1 MHYSKKSIQSAI
13 AMFAVLTFASCKT
26 DKVIAPEVSA
36 LSVVNAAVGSP
47 ALDVKIGQNK
57 ASNDLFTYGKDI
69 SYLNVYSGEREV
81 SFFQGTEKNTTG
93 KFTLKNGKYY
103 SLFLVGEWPQTELVL
118 LNDSLTRPASG
129 KAHIRFV
136 NMSKDAG
143 VLNLGLTNGSTLINQ
158 KAYKIGSDF
167 IEVNG
172 NKPYTF
178 VIRNHTTLTDTLSIP
193 AVNLESGRIYT
204 IWAKGLKAQTGTK
217 SLDLAVI
224 KNN

>member
-1 MHYSKKSIQSAI
+1 MHYSKKSIPSAL
-13 AMFAVLTFASCKT
+13 AMLAVLAFASCKT

-36 LSVVNAAVGSP
+36 LSVVNAVVSSP

-57 ASNDLFTYGKDI
+57 ANNDLFTFGKDI
-69 SYLNVYSGEREV
+69 NYLNVYSGEREV
-81 SFFQGTEKNTTG
+81 SFFQGTEKIKSGN
-93 KFTLKNGKYY
+93 FTLKNGKYY
-103 SLFLVGEWPQTELVL
+103 SLFLAGEWPQTELVL

-129 KAHIRFV
+129 KSHIRFV

-143 VLNLGLTNGSTLINQ
+143 ILNLGLTNGSTLINQ
-158 KAYKIGSDF
+158 KAYKTGSDF

-172 NKPYTF
+172 NKPYAF
-178 VIRNHTTLTDTLSIP
+178 VIRNNTALTDTVSIP
-193 AVNLESGRIYT
+193 AVNLESGKIYT
-204 IWAKGLKAQTGTK
+204 IWAKGLKAQTGTN

>member
-13 AMFAVLTFASCKT
+13 AMLAVFAFASCKT
-26 DKVIAPEVSA
+26 DNVIAPEVSA

-158 KAYKIGSDF
+158 KAYKTGSSF
-167 IEVNG
+167 IEING
-172 NKPYTF
+172 NMPYAF
-178 VIRNHTTLTDTLSIP
+178 VIRNNTALTDTVTIP
-193 AVNLESGRIYT
+193 AVNLESGKIYT
-204 IWAKGLKAQTGTK
+204 IWAKGIKAQTGTK
-217 SLDLAVI
+217 SLDLAII